1 MAICAA
7 YEWQEKVSSSCIQPD
22 PLLQDTDL
30 TCEGF
35 IFNVLYGDTGEHVE
49 SIK

>member
-1 MAICAA
+1 M
-7 YEWQEKVSSSCIQPD
+7 SSSHIQPD

-30 TCEGF
+30 SCEGL